1 MLKLKK
7 PAICILILI
16 CNIIT
21 FQSKYESLMND
32 FRNTALSKEDI
43 LNRHIDLISGY
54 ADFIYEF
61 GSSHFLS
68 GRTGQSKYLSML
80 KYNAEQNY
88 YHLDA
93 VQETELALKA
103 GNITGI
109 GPIPESRFL
118 LEELNLALQLN
129 DIFYK
134 LYNKFS
140 DIKYLSYIS
149 SHNFINRY
157 PYILSEQFKFSE
169 ELKQQIFYTKASPEY
184 NGRRQPVW
192 SPVYI
197 NQTTKELIITYSIP
211 IYNKDRFMGVVTID
225 FSNSSFGEMMESRY
239 ESYLVDDLDT
249 VIASGKMNSLNN
261 QAVQIDRLLNI
272 SEGSLSDMKHGNQYE
287 IDRIGSYYVYALGLG
302 NAPWSLYFR
311 VPVWSIISQSLF
323 TTLPIMLI
331 CLLLLLALS
340 ELDKRKRTEKL
351 LKDTIDELKSYQILL
366 ESAAKMDFLTTT
378 YNRRG
383 FKEKLNEN
391 ITENQVNRTP
401 ICLLIGDI
409 DYFKQYNDTYGH
421 AAGDK
426 VLIKA
431 AEIMKKNVDIGDIV
445 CRWGGEEFLIMLLN
459 KTYEEALEVAEKIR
473 QKIGATVIRLE
484 HSIEI
489 NLTITIGVAEFKE
502 EESFDEC
509 VSKADRALY
518 IGKEMGRNRVA
529 GSRD

>member
-1 MLKLKK
+1 MIRLKK

-16 CNIIT
+16 CIIIT
-21 FQSKYESLMND
+21 FQNKYESLMND
-32 FRNTALSKEDI
+32 FRNTALSKEDM
-43 LNRHIDLISGY
+43 LNRHIDLINGY

-61 GSSHFLS
+61 GNSHFFS
-68 GRTGQSKYLSML
+68 GRTGPSKYLSLM

-93 VQETELALKA
+93 AQGTEFERKA

-109 GPIPESRFL
+109 GSIPESGVL

-129 DIFYK
+129 DIFFK
-134 LYNKFS
+134 LYNKFP
-140 DIKYLSYIS
+140 DIRYLNYIS

-157 PYILSEQFKFSE
+157 PYISSEQFKFSE
-169 ELKQQIFYTKASPEY
+169 ELKEQIYYTIASPEY
-184 NGRRQPVW
+184 DGRRQPVW

-197 NQTTKELIITYSIP
+197 
-211 IYNKDRFMGVVTID
+211 VTID
-225 FSNSSFGEMMESRY
+225 FSNSRFGEMMESRY

-249 VIASGKMNSLNN
+249 VIAIGKKNSLND
-261 QAVQIDRLLNI
+261 QAVQIDRLLNV
-272 SEGSLSDMKHGNQYE
+272 SAGSLSDMKHGNQYE
-287 IDRIGSYYVYALGLG
+287 IDRIGSYYVYALRLG

-311 VPVWSIISQSLF
+311 VPVWSIISQSLI
-323 TTLPIMLI
+323 TTLPIILI
-331 CLLLLLALS
+331 CLFLLLALS

-351 LKDTIDELKSYQILL
+351 LKDSIDELKSYQILL

-391 ITENQVNRTP
+391 ITESQVNRTP
-401 ICLLIGDI
+401 ICLLIADI

-421 AAGDK
+421 AAGDM

-431 AEIMKKNVDIGDIV
+431 AEIMKKNVNIGDIV

-459 KTYEEALEVAEKIR
+459 KTYEQALEAAEKIR
-473 QKIGATVIRLE
+473 QKIGATVVKLE
-484 HSIEI
+484 HSVEI